1 MRLSAIIPVK
11 RYTRA
16 KTRLAVSDHIRCDI
30 CHLMLHEILATLKS
44 CLYVDEI
51 VVVTAE
57 VRAKALCDSLDVTV
71 LDDAER
77 GVNEAVRLAD
87 VYLEGRGTAISLVIP
102 QDIPL
107 LEVQDISFLL
117 KFFTPP
123 TCVMT
128 VPSIR
133 FDGTNALLR
142 CPPRV
147 MGTHYDDHSYR
158 NHMMMARQAT
168 PNHELVFVPNMMR
181 DVDTVEDMNYV
192 LNTGA
197 KPRFTESVRRLLALG
212 R

>member
-1 MRLSAIIPVK
+1 
-11 RYTRA
+11 
-16 KTRLAVSDHIRCDI
+16 
-30 CHLMLHEILATLKS
+30 MLREILTTLQS
-44 CLYVDEI
+44 CLFVGEI

-57 VRAKALCDSLDVTV
+57 TRAATLCDSLGITV
-71 LDDAER
+71 LNDGES
-77 GVNEAVRLAD
+77 GVNEAVYLAD
-87 VYLEGRGTAISLVIP
+87 VYLEEQGAVMSLVMP

-107 LEVQDISFLL
+107 LEARDISFLL

-147 MGTHYDDHSYR
+147 MSTHYDDHSYR

-168 PNHELVFVPNMMR
+168 PNHELVFVPNIMR
-181 DVDTVEDMNYV
+181 DIDTIEDMNYV
-192 LNTGA
+192 LNTGT
-197 KPRFTESVRRLLALG
+197 KPHFTRSVLSLLDSG
-212 R
+212 W

>member
-1 MRLSAIIPVK
+1 
-11 RYTRA
+11 
-16 KTRLAVSDHIRCDI
+16 
-30 CHLMLHEILATLKS
+30 MLREILTTLKS

-51 VVVTAE
+51 VVVTTE
-57 VRAKALCDSLDVTV
+57 TRAATICDTMDITV
-71 LDDAER
+71 LNDEES
-77 GVNEAVRLAD
+77 GVNEAVYLAD
-87 VYLEGRGTAISLVIP
+87 VYLEEQGAAMSLVIP

-107 LEVQDISFLL
+107 LEAQDISFLL

-168 PNHELVFVPNMMR
+168 PNHELVFVPNIMR
-181 DVDTVEDMNYV
+181 DVDTIEDMNYV

-197 KPRFTESVRRLLALG
+197 KPSFTRSVRSMLDSG